1 MGCPCS
7 WYDTNSDQCGD
18 HDGFGFVAA
27 DMCCACGGGKA
38 RSIALKTGLTW
49 DVMTDFDTTE

>member
-7 WYDTNSDQCGD
+7 WYDTRPEECGD

-27 DMCCACGGGKA
+27 TMCCACKGGKV

-49 DVMTDFDTTE
+49 DVMTDFDATE